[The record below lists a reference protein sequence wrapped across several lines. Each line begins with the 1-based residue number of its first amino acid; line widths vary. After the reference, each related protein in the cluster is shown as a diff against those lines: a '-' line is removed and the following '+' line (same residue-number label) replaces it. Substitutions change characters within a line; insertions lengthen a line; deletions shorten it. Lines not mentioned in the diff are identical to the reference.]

1 MYTDVK
7 QTIAVTSSPAQLQ
20 KYIKT
25 VATNITK
32 ARIMAISA
40 QASTAD
46 ASVKIYNSV
55 AGTVASTLVVE
66 LKFGTAN
73 GEWTHF
79 YVPGQGIYCDTGM
92 YAVLTNCDFLTV
104 TGTFT

>member
-1 MYTDVK
+1 MQTDVK
-7 QTIAVTSSPAQLQ
+7 QTIAVAATAQLQ

-40 QASTAD
+40 QASAAD

-55 AGTVASTLVVE
+55 AGTVASTLVAE
-66 LKFGTAN
+66 LKFGAAAN
-73 GEWTHF
+73 EWTHF

-92 YAVLTNCDFLTV
+92 YAVLSNCDYLTV